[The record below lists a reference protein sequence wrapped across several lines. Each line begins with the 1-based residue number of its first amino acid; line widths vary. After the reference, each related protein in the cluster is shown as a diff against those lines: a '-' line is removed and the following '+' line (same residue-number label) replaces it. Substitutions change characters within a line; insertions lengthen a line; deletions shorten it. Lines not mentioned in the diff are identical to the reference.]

1 MGVTCSGLR
10 RLGRP
15 GAVHDG
21 RFVRPYSSFATN
33 EARNSAAL
41 FKFVRDVA
49 NSPTGDLVGV
59 PSHAGIDPIRWGN
72 N

>member
-1 MGVTCSGLR
+1 MGVLFGHALA
-10 RLGRP
+10 LQ
-15 GAVHDG
+15 
-21 RFVRPYSSFATN
+21 N
-33 EARNSAAL
+33 EARNSEAL

-49 NSPTGDLVGV
+49 NSPAGAYLIDV